1 MLATQQV
8 ISADQYPAT
17 VPPTTAPYRLGV
29 LSAQLDEICVPE
41 AVFIMRHDI
50 REFCR
55 GYASVKGATITT
67 VQILGEVQQ

>member
-1 MLATQQV
+1 MNAAIATEYQTA
-8 ISADQYPAT
+8 ADFI
-17 VPPTTAPYRLGV
+17 PTTTSAYRLGV

-41 AVFIMRHDI
+41 AVFLFRHDI